1 MSEDIPEAS
10 EFRQRIMRED
20 DLFNTRTTVFLIT
33 NGLLITAVGIS
44 WDFAIRLLISILG
57 TIVTISWMI
66 FSWQNLNVIR
76 QLTIEYRKCHSENYI
91 ENIVQKAMFK
101 PGWKRPTD
109 LIAKPLPIMF
119 LVTWIVLLFIQ
130 CLKLLGIK
138 IPGVV

>member
-1 MSEDIPEAS
+1 MSRDIPEAS

-33 NGLLITAVGIS
+33 NGLLMTAVGIS
-44 WDFAIRLLISILG
+44 DDFAIRLLISILG

-66 FSWQNLNVIR
+66 FSWQNWNVIR
-76 QLTIEYRKCHSENYI
+76 QLTIEYRKHHSENYI
-91 ENIVQKAMFK
+91 ESIVQKALFK

-119 LVTWIVLLFIQ
+119 LITWIVLLLIQ
-130 CLKLLGIK
+130 CLKLLRILSQGAA
-138 IPGVV
+138 